1 MRRGYRSKGQD
12 RGLSSGRRI
21 AGAAVWTIAL
31 VLSACSAGSTSK
43 SASQDPPGILQPSQ
57 EQQELSGS
65 TGSAG
70 SAGDAGL
77 SGRVQFSTPAKQY
90 RFIVGQSDPASP
102 IPAPAATTDP
112 ASPLQAAA
120 PVPAPAPT
128 QTPTSPAA
136 SVKSKKPAIPVQ
148 RQQEQQAKRKL
159 TLGELRHKYS
169 DIFKVNGQPGVK
181 RIALT
186 FDDGPDQ
193 LYTPQILDVLKAH
206 QVKATFFLLG
216 KRAEANPNIVQ
227 RIVQEGHV
235 IGNHSYSHPLF
246 TKLSVEEYKQQ
257 IDRTSAIL
265 QAQIGYTPKLIRPPY
280 GEITEEQLQWTGS
293 NRYVIVNWNIDSLDW
308 KGLSADQVS
317 HNIISHARG
326 GAIVL
331 QHSAGGD
338 KQNLSGTVAA
348 LSTVISKIKAD
359 GYELVTVPQL
369 LKLSKQM

>member
-1 MRRGYRSKGQD
+1 MIF
-12 RGLSSGRRI
+12 LMFM
-21 AGAAVWTIAL
+21 L
-31 VLSACSAGSTSK
+31 VLSACSAGPPSK
-43 SASQDPPGILQPSQ
+43 SAKEDPTAILQPSQ
-57 EQQELSGS
+57 LREQQTRSEPSSYPGGKGERTPIKEYHFIARQRAEAPTPS
-65 TGSAG
+65 IPAP
-70 SAGDAGL
+70 
-77 SGRVQFSTPAKQY
+77 VQEMTQPQEATT
-90 RFIVGQSDPASP
+90 
-102 IPAPAATTDP
+102 PAPAATTDP

-193 LYTPQILDVLKAH
+193 LYTPQILDVLKAN

-246 TKLSVEEYKQQ
+246 TKLSLEEYKQQ